1 MNRKH
6 NNFLQYLND
15 NYYDQLYKS
24 LLFYIKRNKD
34 ELIVDKFDL
43 IGVEDI
49 EVEDLFMSSVYIDS
63 KDDDWIEFDIQC
75 NPEISYT
82 EISGKHRTREA
93 SGTNKL

>member
-43 IGVEDI
+43 IGAEDI
-49 EVEDLFMSSVYIDS
+49 
-63 KDDDWIEFDIQC
+63 
-75 NPEISYT
+75 
-82 EISGKHRTREA
+82 
-93 SGTNKL
+93 